1 MKIFIVLLF
10 SALLSQG
17 ADLTDTQKLS
27 IREAQLSIMTIQAEK
42 SALESRL
49 KDLAAS
55 LPTAQQHLTEVLK
68 AATPEGYVI
77 QQDLSLKETPKEKQK
92 IP

>member
-1 MKIFIVLLF
+1 MKSLLMVI
-10 SALLSQG
+10 LLLDRSSLA

-49 KDLAAS
+49 KDLSAS
-55 LPTAQQHLTEVLK
+55 LPAAQQHLTEVLK

-77 QQDLSLKETPKEKQK
+77 QQDLSLREAPKEKK
-92 IP
+92 

>member
-1 MKIFIVLLF
+1 MRRSLICLLVCCHQSL
-10 SALLSQG
+10 SAE
-17 ADLTDTQKLS
+17 LTDTQKLS

-55 LPTAQQHLTEVLK
+55 LPAAQQHLSEVLK

-77 QQDLSLKETPKEKQK
+77 QQDLSLKEAPKEKK
-92 IP
+92 

>member
-1 MKIFIVLLF
+1 MRLILAVLASSLILH
-10 SALLSQG
+10 AVE
-17 ADLTDTQKLS
+17 LTDAHKLS

-68 AATPEGYVI
+68 AATPDGYVI
-77 QQDLSLKETPKEKQK
+77 QQDLSLKEAPKEKK
-92 IP
+92 